1 MNSTMSVTKK
11 VNFYSDFNLIVDSI
25 KNINVSFSVFIKED
39 NQQVLVE
46 QIGKIKDLRIV
57 CQQNVAILKQNLYK
71 SYFTPFYREDIFDLA
86 TSLNYLGDFV
96 YTICRQR
103 INFNISTLPT
113 EFIQIS
119 NSFTNYVNQL
129 DKIIKSLSDE
139 RHLGNLATACV
150 AMKKEAD
157 LGFKLA
163 ENEHDQLL
171 NAVNL
176 EADELIKLLSLYQ
189 NLMELFKRAKSI
201 GYVLDNII
209 IKYS

>member
-1 MNSTMSVTKK
+1 MNSTMSETKK
-11 VNFYSDFNLIVDSI
+11 VNFYSDFNLIINSI
-25 KNINVSFSVFIKED
+25 KNINVGYSDFIKED
-39 NQQVLVE
+39 NQQALVE

-57 CQQNVAILKQNLYK
+57 CQKNVAILKQNLYK

-86 TSLNYLGDFV
+86 TSLNYLADFV

-119 NSFTNYVNQL
+119 NSFTYYVNQL

-139 RHLGNLATACV
+139 RHLGNLAAACV
-150 AMKKEAD
+150 SMKKAAD

-171 NAVNL
+171 NEVNHEAV
-176 EADELIKLLSLYQ
+176 ELIKFLSLYQ